1 MGLLASLTYLFL
13 FYFTISLIRFLEK
26 KGLEPLNE
34 IMFPWLHIKGIS
46 IKLYIM
52 LSQKHRGLRFSVCD
66 RSRVTLT
73 FTKH

>member
-46 IKLYIM
+46 INYI
-52 LSQKHRGLRFSVCD
+52 LCCPRNTEGSGFQYVTD
-66 RSRVTLT
+66 QESR
-73 FTKH
+73 